1 MKKNFFP
8 FEHLFDCLDRSG
20 WFRDIYCIERPGGGR
35 KFCMCMFL
43 NSVYCL
49 LNLKK
54 NVCEICDFEEH
65 GKIEILEEI
74 LTWV

>member
-1 MKKNFFP
+1 
-8 FEHLFDCLDRSG
+8 
-20 WFRDIYCIERPGGGR
+20 
-35 KFCMCMFL
+35 MCMFL

-65 GKIEILEEI
+65 GKIKILEEI
-74 LTWV
+74 LKWV

>member
-1 MKKNFFP
+1 
-8 FEHLFDCLDRSG
+8 
-20 WFRDIYCIERPGGGR
+20 
-35 KFCMCMFL
+35 MCMFL